1 VRNINEFEGSK
12 DRNGQGSDGKI
23 KRTGV
28 RWLPAVAKA
37 CLHIGFWT
45 LRRRLYGTARG
56 GVAPLFEIFC
66 LISILQ
72 AMAHAMCVDER
83 PRYLFATLRVDAI

>member
-1 VRNINEFEGSK
+1 MEVRPAESATEEEEGEE
-12 DRNGQGSDGKI
+12 GKI

-37 CLHIGFWT
+37 CLHIGFCT
-45 LRRRLYGTARG
+45 LQRGLNGTWRG
-56 GVAPLFEIFC
+56 GVAPLFEVFC

-72 AMAHAMCVDER
+72 AMAHAMCVEER